1 MLSCKAKVL
10 CHVWTAGLCQG
21 FALLERQLN
30 ILHQN
35 HLQTKGVF
43 INTDNSAFLGG
54 ESNFQNLIEKMRL
67 EKGKKKKEKKN
78 NPMKRLIFGFDRKWW
93 ILQKAATTVF
103 VVSPNKLLLLSSI
116 QRQLWGQGVA
126 LVHDEPYYPRFIICL
141 LKVPQGCPRGRGC
154 LEITHRFISALAY

>member
-67 EKGKKKKEKKN
+67 EKGKKKKEGEEKQ
-78 NPMKRLIFGFDRKWW
+78 PHE
-93 ILQKAATTVF
+93 KAHF
-103 VVSPNKLLLLSSI
+103 
-116 QRQLWGQGVA
+116 W
-126 LVHDEPYYPRFIICL
+126 F
-141 LKVPQGCPRGRGC
+141 
-154 LEITHRFISALAY
+154 

>member
-1 MLSCKAKVL
+1 MGTPVRLLPLGEVKRPCPPCLGVFSVLSCKAKVL

-35 HLQTKGVF
+35 HLQTKVVF

-67 EKGKKKKEKKN
+67 EKGKKKKEGEEKQ
-78 NPMKRLIFGFDRKWW
+78 PHE
-93 ILQKAATTVF
+93 KAHF
-103 VVSPNKLLLLSSI
+103 
-116 QRQLWGQGVA
+116 W
-126 LVHDEPYYPRFIICL
+126 F
-141 LKVPQGCPRGRGC
+141 
-154 LEITHRFISALAY
+154 